1 MRLARAAVGTFQPTL
16 TPDELAVTGVV
27 VPRPWAVGET
37 LERVLQVDLEVV
49 GGYVIEATE
58 EGLEQDGDGRMLM
71 APPSGALAIGRD
83 SVRQDVGRRFIRA
96 TPPAKN

>member
-1 MRLARAAVGTFQPTL
+1 
-16 TPDELAVTGVV
+16 VV

-58 EGLEQDGDGRMLM
+58 EG
-71 APPSGALAIGRD
+71 S
-83 SVRQDVGRRFIRA
+83 
-96 TPPAKN
+96 